1 MEENRIVLRKIPI
14 DMVIGLLE
22 SLFEQGYD
30 YFDIEGSTGDEQ
42 DFIKIAI
49 KAEYFS
55 EEMEEENEED
65 DNVPKKL
72 SEDDLDKLL

>member
-1 MEENRIVLRKIPI
+1 MDENRIVLRKIPI

-65 DNVPKKL
+65 NVPKKL

>member
-1 MEENRIVLRKIPI
+1 MDENRIVLRKIPI

-55 EEMEEENEED
+55 EEMEEEDEEE